1 MQYKGF
7 HMLLKKIFYFFYNH
21 KLYNKSVDSLS
32 KEYWDDA
39 LKISNILLERNY
51 NTSLVLNN
59 LIIIYYDGFNDLD
72 SLLIRVEELFLNE
85 DYDYFVLLLRKGHIL
100 YLQNKYDEALNCF
113 NEVLD
118 NDSCDLWAYFFKC
131 CTLHKLNE
139 LKDSELFNRI
149 NPKNCNDDY
158 LLFYIARY
166 FYEIGMYDKSFYY
179 LNQSLKLKPKS
190 PNKLM
195 FKGEVFK
202 SLEKY
207 DEALDAY
214 NEALKYNPK
223 SPPLWNL
230 KGIIYNKLKDYNN
243 AIKCFDKTLEINNK
257 YYFAL
262 ANKSNALSGL
272 GDYKSALKLNEKAL
286 DLTQDYPEL
295 WYNYGSSLLEMK
307 DLKKL

>member
-1 MQYKGF
+1 M
-7 HMLLKKIFYFFYNH
+7 
-21 KLYNKSVDSLS
+21 
-32 KEYWDDA
+32 
-39 LKISNILLERNY
+39 
-51 NTSLVLNN
+51 NN

-166 FYEIGMYDKSFYY
+166 FYDIGMYDKSFYY

-195 FKGEVFK
+195 FKGEVL
-202 SLEKY
+202 SLWKNMMR
-207 DEALDAY
+207 L
-214 NEALKYNPK
+214 
-223 SPPLWNL
+223 
-230 KGIIYNKLKDYNN
+230 
-243 AIKCFDKTLEINNK
+243 
-257 YYFAL
+257 
-262 ANKSNALSGL
+262 
-272 GDYKSALKLNEKAL
+272 
-286 DLTQDYPEL
+286 
-295 WYNYGSSLLEMK
+295 
-307 DLKKL
+307 